1 MEQIKKLLKDSAKA
15 RWTALMIVSFVM
27 FAAYL
32 ASDVY
37 SPLKTLLEEDNAW
50 TSTEYGYFGAAQSV
64 FNVFLGM
71 LIFSGLLLDKKG
83 IRLTGNLG
91 CILMVAGFALKYYAV
106 TSIPSDAGNV
116 SFLSMTMKKQV
127 LWASLGFAVFG
138 TGCEMAGISI
148 SKAIVKW
155 FSGKELALA
164 MAVQLSIARL
174 GSGVALIFSPM
185 ISERLHNVTTTV
197 GIGLVFLIIGMLGFF
212 VYCLQDR
219 KLDRQ
224 LKQQRLEEGKEEE
237 ASFSLKDV
245 KSIISNPGFWLISLL
260 CLIFYASVSPF
271 FKFTSDLMVNK
282 FNDVTPFYSGI
293 FPSLIPFGCILFS
306 PLFGAVYDKYGK
318 GTLLMIIGALA
329 ITVVHVVFGLPGI
342 HSIWIAVALLLLLGL
357 GYAMLPAALWP
368 SLAKIMPQ
376 KQYGTSIALAFFIQN
391 IGLMLVPMA
400 IGWVLDKFCLLGTF
414 TGGTVSY
421 PDNRKYDYTLPQI
434 IFAGMGVIAIILAF
448 ALRRLDRKK
457 HYGLDEGKKKRD

>member
-1 MEQIKKLLKDSAKA
+1 MEQVKRLLRDSSRA
-15 RWTALMIVSFVM
+15 RWTALLIVSFVM

-37 SPLKTLLEEDNAW
+37 SPLKTILEEENGW

-91 CILMVAGFALKYYAV
+91 CFLMAAGFALKYYAV
-106 TSIPSDAGNV
+106 TCIPSDDPQMISV
-116 SFLSMTMKKQV
+116 FSWSMKRQV
-127 LWASLGFAVFG
+127 FWASLGFAIFG

-164 MAVQLSIARL
+164 MAIQLSIARL

-197 GIGLVFLIIGMLGFF
+197 LIGLVFLIIGMLGFF
-212 VYCLQDR
+212 VYCLQDK
-219 KLDRQ
+219 KLD
-224 LKQQRLEEGKEEE
+224 KQMKALDKEQGKQEES
-237 ASFSLKDV
+237 SFSIRDV
-245 KSIISNPGFWLISLL
+245 KMIISNPGFWLISIL
-260 CLIFYASVSPF
+260 CLIFYAAVSPF

-306 PLFGAVYDKYGK
+306 PLFGAIYDKFGK
-318 GTLLMIIGALA
+318 GTRLMIIGALA
-329 ITVVHVVFGLPGI
+329 ITIVHVVFGLPGV
-342 HSIWIAVALLLLLGL
+342 HQIWVAVVLLLLLGL

-376 KQYGTSIALAFFIQN
+376 KQYGTAIALAFFIQN
-391 IGLMLVPMA
+391 IGLMLVPMV
-400 IGWVLDKFCLLGTF
+400 IGWVLDKFCVMSTY
-414 TGGTVSY
+414 TSGTVSY
-421 PDNRKYDYTLPQI
+421 PDNIKYDYTLPQI
-434 IFAGMGVIAIILAF
+434 IFAAMGVCAIILAF
-448 ALRRLDRKK
+448 ALRKLDRKK
-457 HYGLDEGKKKRD
+457 GYGLDKGKQ

>member
-1 MEQIKKLLKDSAKA
+1 MEQVKRLLRDSSRA
-15 RWTALMIVSFVM
+15 RWTALLIVSFVM

-37 SPLKTLLEEDNAW
+37 SPLKTILEEDNGW

-106 TSIPSDAGNV
+106 TFMPSDDGQMV
-116 SFLSMTMKKQV
+116 SLFSWSMKRQV
-127 LWASLGFAVFG
+127 FWASLGFAIFG

-164 MAVQLSIARL
+164 MAIQLSIARL

-197 GIGLVFLIIGMLGFF
+197 LIGLVFLIIGMLGFF
-212 VYCLQDR
+212 VYCLQDK

-224 LKQQRLEEGKEEE
+224 MKALDKEQGKQEES
-237 ASFSLKDV
+237 SFSIRDV
-245 KSIISNPGFWLISLL
+245 KMIISNPGFWLISIL
-260 CLIFYASVSPF
+260 CLIFYAAVSPF

-306 PLFGAVYDKYGK
+306 PLFGAIYDKYGK
-318 GTLLMIIGALA
+318 GTRLMIIGALA
-329 ITVVHVVFGLPGI
+329 ITIVHVVFGLPGV
-342 HSIWIAVALLLLLGL
+342 HQIWVAVALLLLLGL

-376 KQYGTSIALAFFIQN
+376 KQYGTAIALAFFIQN
-391 IGLMLVPMA
+391 IGLMLVPMV
-400 IGWVLDKFCLLGTF
+400 IGWVLDSFCVMPSYTS
-414 TGGTVSY
+414 GTVSY
-421 PDNRKYDYTLPQI
+421 PDNIKYDYTLPQI
-434 IFAGMGVIAIILAF
+434 IFAAMGVCAIILAF
-448 ALRRLDRKK
+448 ALRKLDRKK
-457 HYGLDEGKKKRD
+457 GYGLDKGKQ

>member
-1 MEQIKKLLKDSAKA
+1 MEQVRRLLKDSARA
-15 RWTALMIVSFVM
+15 RWTALLIISFVM

-37 SPLKTLLEEDNAW
+37 SPLKTLLEEDNSW

-83 IRLTGNLG
+83 IRLTGSLG
-91 CILMVAGFALKYYAV
+91 CIMMVAGFALKYYAV
-106 TSIPSDAGNV
+106 TFIPADAGTV
-116 SFLSMTMKKQV
+116 SFLSMTMKSQV
-127 LWASLGFAVFG
+127 FWACLGFAIFG

-197 GIGLVFLIIGMLGFF
+197 AIGLIFLIIGMLGFF
-212 VYCLQDR
+212 IYCLQDR

-224 LKQQRLEEGKEEE
+224 TDTLLKEEGKAEES
-237 ASFSLKDV
+237 SFSMKDV
-245 KSIISNPGFWLISLL
+245 KMIISNPGFWLISLL

-306 PLFGAVYDKYGK
+306 PLFGAVYDRFGK
-318 GTLLMIIGALA
+318 GTSLMIIGAVA
-329 ITVVHVVFGLPGI
+329 ITVVHTVFALPGV
-342 HSIWIAVALLLLLGL
+342 HQMWTAVLLLLLLGL

-391 IGLMLVPMA
+391 IGLMLVPMI
-400 IGWVLDKFCLLGTF
+400 IGWVLDKFCLLESFG
-414 TGGTVSY
+414 GGTVNY
-421 PDNRKYDYTLPQI
+421 PDNIKYDYTLPQI
-434 IFAGMGVIAIILAF
+434 IFAAMGAAAIILAF
-448 ALRRLDRKK
+448 ALRRLDRRKG
-457 HYGLDEGKKKRD
+457 YGLDKVKK

>member
-1 MEQIKKLLKDSAKA
+1 MEQVKRLLRDSSRA
-15 RWTALMIVSFVM
+15 RWTALLIVSFVM

-37 SPLKTLLEEDNAW
+37 SPLKTILEEENGW

-91 CILMVAGFALKYYAV
+91 CFLMAAGFALKYYAV
-106 TSIPSDAGNV
+106 TCIPSDDPQMISV
-116 SFLSMTMKKQV
+116 FSWSMKRQV
-127 LWASLGFAVFG
+127 FWASLGFAIFG

-164 MAVQLSIARL
+164 MAIQLSIARL

-197 GIGLVFLIIGMLGFF
+197 LIGLVFLIIGMLGFF
-212 VYCLQDR
+212 VYCLQDK

-224 LKQQRLEEGKEEE
+224 MKALDKEQGKQEES
-237 ASFSLKDV
+237 SFSIRDV
-245 KSIISNPGFWLISLL
+245 KMIISNPGFWLISIL
-260 CLIFYASVSPF
+260 CLIFYAAVSPF

-306 PLFGAVYDKYGK
+306 PLFGAIYDKFGK
-318 GTLLMIIGALA
+318 GTRLMIIGALA
-329 ITVVHVVFGLPGI
+329 ITIVHVVFGLPGV
-342 HSIWIAVALLLLLGL
+342 HQIWVAVVLLLLLGL

-376 KQYGTSIALAFFIQN
+376 KQYGTAIALAFFIQN
-391 IGLMLVPMA
+391 IGLMLVPMV
-400 IGWVLDKFCLLGTF
+400 IGWVLDKFCVMSTY
-414 TGGTVSY
+414 TSGTVSY
-421 PDNRKYDYTLPQI
+421 PDNIKYDYTLPQI
-434 IFAGMGVIAIILAF
+434 IFAAMGVCAIILAL
-448 ALRRLDRKK
+448 ALRKLDRKK
-457 HYGLDEGKKKRD
+457 GYGLDKGKQ

>member
-1 MEQIKKLLKDSAKA
+1 MDKVKKLLRDSSKA
-15 RWTALMIVSFVM
+15 RWTALLIVSFVM

-37 SPLKTLLEEDNAW
+37 SPLKTILEENNGW

-83 IRLTGNLG
+83 IRLTGSLG
-91 CILMVAGFALKYYAV
+91 CLLMVLGFALKYYAV
-106 TSIPSDAGNV
+106 AYIPSSDAESV
-116 SFLSMTMKKQV
+116 SLFSWTMKKQV
-127 LWASLGFAVFG
+127 FWASFGFAVFG

-185 ISERLHNVTTTV
+185 ISERLNNVTTTV
-197 GIGLVFLIIGMLGFF
+197 MIGLVLMIIGLLGFF
-212 VYCLQDR
+212 VYCLQDK
-219 KLDRQ
+219 KLDKQ
-224 LKQQRLEEGKEEE
+224 LKAQALEEGTKEES
-237 ASFSLKDV
+237 SFSMKDV
-245 KSIISNPGFWLISLL
+245 KSIISNPGFWIISVL
-260 CLIFYASVSPF
+260 CLIFYAAVSPF

-293 FPSLIPFGCILFS
+293 FPSLIPFGCIIFS
-306 PLFGAVYDKYGK
+306 PLFGAIYDKWGK
-318 GTLLMIIGALA
+318 GTRLMIIGALA
-329 ITVVHVVFGLPGI
+329 ITIVHVGFGLPGV
-342 HSIWIAVALLLLLGL
+342 HQIWVAVILLLLLGL

-376 KQYGTSIALAFFIQN
+376 KQYGTAIALAFFIQN

-400 IGWVLDKFCLLGTF
+400 IGWVLDKYCVLSSFA
-414 TGGTVSY
+414 GGTVSY
-421 PDNRKYDYTLPQI
+421 PDNIKYDYTLPQI
-434 IFAGMGVIAIILAF
+434 IFAAMGVCAIILSF

-457 HYGLDEGKKKRD
+457 GYGLDKGKKD

>member
-1 MEQIKKLLKDSAKA
+1 MEQVKRLLRDSSRA
-15 RWTALMIVSFVM
+15 RWTALLIVSFVM

-37 SPLKTLLEEDNAW
+37 SPLKTILEEENGW

-91 CILMVAGFALKYYAV
+91 CFLMAAGFALKYYAV
-106 TSIPSDAGNV
+106 TCIPSDDPQMISV
-116 SFLSMTMKKQV
+116 FSWSMKRQV
-127 LWASLGFAVFG
+127 FWASLGFAIFG

-164 MAVQLSIARL
+164 MAIQLSIARL

-197 GIGLVFLIIGMLGFF
+197 LIGLVFLIIGMLGFF
-212 VYCLQDR
+212 VYCLQDK

-224 LKQQRLEEGKEEE
+224 MKALDKEQGKQEES
-237 ASFSLKDV
+237 SFSIRDV
-245 KSIISNPGFWLISLL
+245 KMIISNPGFWLISIL
-260 CLIFYASVSPF
+260 CLIFYAAVSPF

-306 PLFGAVYDKYGK
+306 PLFGAIYDKYGK
-318 GTLLMIIGALA
+318 GTRLMIIGALA
-329 ITVVHVVFGLPGI
+329 ITIVHVVFGLPGV
-342 HSIWIAVALLLLLGL
+342 HQIWVAVVLLLLLGL

-368 SLAKIMPQ
+368 SLAKIMPH
-376 KQYGTSIALAFFIQN
+376 KQYGTAIALAFFIQN
-391 IGLMLVPMA
+391 IGLMLVPMV
-400 IGWVLDKFCLLGTF
+400 IGWVLDKFCVMSTY
-414 TGGTVSY
+414 TSGTVSY
-421 PDNRKYDYTLPQI
+421 PDNIKYDYTLPQI
-434 IFAGMGVIAIILAF
+434 IFAAMGVCAIILAF
-448 ALRRLDRKK
+448 ALRKLDRKK
-457 HYGLDEGKKKRD
+457 GYGLDKGKQ

>member
-1 MEQIKKLLKDSAKA
+1 MEQVKRLLRDSSRA
-15 RWTALMIVSFVM
+15 RWTALLIVSFVM

-37 SPLKTLLEEDNAW
+37 SPLKTILEEENGW

-91 CILMVAGFALKYYAV
+91 CFLMAAGFALKYYAV
-106 TSIPSDAGNV
+106 TCIPSDDPQMISV
-116 SFLSMTMKKQV
+116 FSWSMKRQV
-127 LWASLGFAVFG
+127 FWASLGFAIFG

-164 MAVQLSIARL
+164 LAIQLSIARL

-197 GIGLVFLIIGMLGFF
+197 LIGLVFLIIGMLGFF
-212 VYCLQDR
+212 VYCLQDK

-224 LKQQRLEEGKEEE
+224 MKALDKEQGKQEES
-237 ASFSLKDV
+237 SFSIRDV
-245 KSIISNPGFWLISLL
+245 KMIISNPGFWLISIL
-260 CLIFYASVSPF
+260 CLIF

-282 FNDVTPFYSGI
+282 VNDVTPFYSGI
-293 FPSLIPFGCILFS
+293 VPSLIPFGCILFS
-306 PLFGAVYDKYGK
+306 PLFGAIYDKFGK
-318 GTLLMIIGALA
+318 GTRLMIIGALA
-329 ITVVHVVFGLPGI
+329 ITIVHVVFGLPGV
-342 HSIWIAVALLLLLGL
+342 HQIWVAVVLLLLLGL

-376 KQYGTSIALAFFIQN
+376 KQYGTAIALAFFIQN
-391 IGLMLVPMA
+391 IGLMLVPMV
-400 IGWVLDKFCLLGTF
+400 IGWVLDKFCVMSTY
-414 TGGTVSY
+414 TSGTVSY
-421 PDNRKYDYTLPQI
+421 PDNIKYDYTLPQI
-434 IFAGMGVIAIILAF
+434 IFAAMGVCAIILAL
-448 ALRRLDRKK
+448 ALRKLDRKK
-457 HYGLDEGKKKRD
+457 GYGLDKGKQ

>member
-1 MEQIKKLLKDSAKA
+1 MEQVKRLLRDSSRA
-15 RWTALMIVSFVM
+15 RWTALLIVSFVM

-37 SPLKTLLEEDNAW
+37 SPLKTILEEENGW

-91 CILMVAGFALKYYAV
+91 CFLMAAGFALKYYAV
-106 TSIPSDAGNV
+106 TCIPSDDPQMISV
-116 SFLSMTMKKQV
+116 FSWSMKRQV
-127 LWASLGFAVFG
+127 FWASLGFAVFG

-164 MAVQLSIARL
+164 MAIQLSIARL

-197 GIGLVFLIIGMLGFF
+197 LIGLVFLIIGMLGFF
-212 VYCLQDR
+212 VYCLQDK

-224 LKQQRLEEGKEEE
+224 MKALDKEQGKQEES
-237 ASFSLKDV
+237 SFSIRDV
-245 KSIISNPGFWLISLL
+245 KMIISNPGFWLISIL
-260 CLIFYASVSPF
+260 CLIFYAAVSPF

-306 PLFGAVYDKYGK
+306 PLFGAIYDKYGK
-318 GTLLMIIGALA
+318 GTRLMIIGALA
-329 ITVVHVVFGLPGI
+329 ITIVHVVFGLPGV
-342 HSIWIAVALLLLLGL
+342 HQIWVAVVLLLLLGL

-368 SLAKIMPQ
+368 SLAKIMPH
-376 KQYGTSIALAFFIQN
+376 KQYGTAIALAFFIQN
-391 IGLMLVPMA
+391 IGLMLVPMV
-400 IGWVLDKFCLLGTF
+400 IGWVLDKFCVMSTY
-414 TGGTVSY
+414 TSGTVSY
-421 PDNRKYDYTLPQI
+421 PDNIKYDYTLPQI
-434 IFAGMGVIAIILAF
+434 IFAAMGVCAIILAF
-448 ALRRLDRKK
+448 ALRKLDRKK
-457 HYGLDEGKKKRD
+457 GYGLDKGKQ

>member
-1 MEQIKKLLKDSAKA
+1 MEQVKRLLRDSSRA
-15 RWTALMIVSFVM
+15 RWTALLIVSFVM

-37 SPLKTLLEEDNAW
+37 SPLKTILEEENGW

-91 CILMVAGFALKYYAV
+91 CFLMAAGFALKYYAV
-106 TSIPSDAGNV
+106 TCIPSDDPQMISV
-116 SFLSMTMKKQV
+116 FSWSMKRQV
-127 LWASLGFAVFG
+127 FWASLGFAIFG

-164 MAVQLSIARL
+164 MAIQLSIARL

-197 GIGLVFLIIGMLGFF
+197 LIGLVFLIIGMLGFF
-212 VYCLQDR
+212 VYCLQDK

-224 LKQQRLEEGKEEE
+224 MKALDKEQGKQEES
-237 ASFSLKDV
+237 SFSIHDV
-245 KSIISNPGFWLISLL
+245 KMIISNPGFWLISIL
-260 CLIFYASVSPF
+260 CLIFYAAVSPF

-306 PLFGAVYDKYGK
+306 PLFGAIYDKFGK
-318 GTLLMIIGALA
+318 GTRLMIIGALA
-329 ITVVHVVFGLPGI
+329 ITIVHVVFGLPGV
-342 HSIWIAVALLLLLGL
+342 HQIWVAVVLLLLLGL

-376 KQYGTSIALAFFIQN
+376 KQYGTAIALAFFIQN
-391 IGLMLVPMA
+391 IGLMLVPMV
-400 IGWVLDKFCLLGTF
+400 IGWVLDKFCVMSTY
-414 TGGTVSY
+414 TSGTVSY
-421 PDNRKYDYTLPQI
+421 PDNIKYDYTLPQI
-434 IFAGMGVIAIILAF
+434 IFAAMGVCAIILAF
-448 ALRRLDRKK
+448 ALRKLDRKK
-457 HYGLDEGKKKRD
+457 GYGLDKGKQ

>member
-1 MEQIKKLLKDSAKA
+1 MEQVKRLLRDSSRA
-15 RWTALMIVSFVM
+15 RWTALLIVSFVM

-37 SPLKTLLEEDNAW
+37 SPLKTILEEENGW

-91 CILMVAGFALKYYAV
+91 CFLMAAGFALKYYAV
-106 TSIPSDAGNV
+106 TCIPSDDPQMISV
-116 SFLSMTMKKQV
+116 FSWSMKRQV
-127 LWASLGFAVFG
+127 FWASLGFAIFG

-164 MAVQLSIARL
+164 MAIQLSIARL

-197 GIGLVFLIIGMLGFF
+197 LIGLVFLIIGMLGFF
-212 VYCLQDR
+212 VYCLQDK

-224 LKQQRLEEGKEEE
+224 MKALDKEQGKQEES
-237 ASFSLKDV
+237 SFSIRDV
-245 KSIISNPGFWLISLL
+245 KMIISNPGFWLISIL
-260 CLIFYASVSPF
+260 CLIFYAAVSPF

-306 PLFGAVYDKYGK
+306 PLFGAIYDKFGK
-318 GTLLMIIGALA
+318 GTRLMIIGALA
-329 ITVVHVVFGLPGI
+329 ITIVHVVFGLPGV
-342 HSIWIAVALLLLLGL
+342 HQIWVAVVLLLLLGL

-376 KQYGTSIALAFFIQN
+376 KQYGTAIALAFFIQN
-391 IGLMLVPMA
+391 IGLMLVPMV
-400 IGWVLDKFCLLGTF
+400 IGWVLDKFCVMSTY
-414 TGGTVSY
+414 TSGTVSY
-421 PDNRKYDYTLPQI
+421 PDNIKYDYTLPQI
-434 IFAGMGVIAIILAF
+434 IFAAMGVCAIILAF
-448 ALRRLDRKK
+448 ALRKLDRKK
-457 HYGLDEGKKKRD
+457 GYGLDKGKQ

>member
-1 MEQIKKLLKDSAKA
+1 MEQVKRLLKDSSGA

-37 SPLKTLLEEDNAW
+37 SPLKTILEENNAW
-50 TSTEYGYFGAAQSV
+50 SSTEYGYFGAAQSV

-83 IRLTGNLG
+83 IRLTGSLG
-91 CILMVAGFALKYYAV
+91 CAMMVAGFAVKYYAV
-106 TSIPSDAGNV
+106 AYIPSGEGTV
-116 SFLSMTMKKQV
+116 SFLGMTMKSQV
-127 LWASLGFAVFG
+127 FWASLGFAIFG
-138 TGCEMAGISI
+138 TGCEMAGISV

-164 MAVQLSIARL
+164 MSLQLSIARL
-174 GSGVALIFSPM
+174 GSGVALIFAPM
-185 ISERLHNVTTTV
+185 ISERLHNVTTV
-197 GIGLVFLIIGMLGFF
+197 VLIGLIFMTIGLLAFF
-212 VYCLQDR
+212 VYCVQDK
-219 KLDRQ
+219 KLDNQ
-224 LKQQRLEEGKEEE
+224 MKALAQKTGQEEE
-237 ASFSLKDV
+237 SSFSLRDV
-245 KSIISNPGFWLISLL
+245 KQIISNPGFWLISVL
-260 CLIFYASVSPF
+260 CLIFYAAVSPF

-293 FPSLIPFGCILFS
+293 FPSLIPFGCIIFS
-306 PLFGAVYDKYGK
+306 PMFGAIYDKYGK

-329 ITVVHVVFGLPGI
+329 ITIVHVGFGLPGV
-342 HSIWIAVALLLLLGL
+342 HQMWIAVVLLLLLGL

-376 KQYGTSIALAFFIQN
+376 KQYGTAIAMAFFIQN
-391 IGLMLVPMA
+391 IGLMLVPML
-400 IGWVLDKFCLLGTF
+400 IGKVLDKYCVMASF

-421 PDNRKYDYTLPQI
+421 PDNIKYDYTLPQI
-434 IFAGMGVIAIILAF
+434 IFALMGVCAIILAF
-448 ALRRLDRKK
+448 ALKRLDRKRG
-457 HYGLDEGKKKRD
+457 YGLDKGQKAR

>member
-1 MEQIKKLLKDSAKA
+1 MEQVSKLLKDSPRA
-15 RWTALMIVSFVM
+15 RWTALLIVSFVM

-37 SPLKTLLEEDNAW
+37 SPLKTLLEENNSW

-91 CILMVAGFALKYYAV
+91 CILMVVGFALKYYAV
-106 TSIPSDAGNV
+106 TFIPSSAGDV
-116 SFLSMTMKKQV
+116 SLFWLSMKKQV
-127 LWASLGFAVFG
+127 FWASLGFAIFG

-155 FSGKELALA
+155 FKGKELALA
-164 MAVQLSIARL
+164 MAIQLSIARL

-185 ISERLHNVTTTV
+185 ISERLNNVTTTV
-197 GIGLVFLIIGMLGFF
+197 LIGLVFLTIGMLGFF
-212 VYCLQDR
+212 VYCIQDK
-219 KLDRQ
+219 KLDNQ
-224 LKQQRLEEGKEEE
+224 LKAIAKEEGRTEES
-237 ASFSLKDV
+237 SFSFKDV
-245 KSIISNPGFWLISLL
+245 KMIISNPGFWLISVL
-260 CLIFYASVSPF
+260 CLIFYAAVSPF

-306 PLFGAVYDKYGK
+306 PLFGAIYDKYGK
-318 GTLLMIIGALA
+318 GTLLMIIGALS
-329 ITVVHVVFGLPGI
+329 ITVVHVVFGLPGV
-342 HSIWIAVALLLLLGL
+342 HQIWVAVVLLLLLGL

-376 KQYGTSIALAFFIQN
+376 KQYGTAIALAFFIQN
-391 IGLMLVPMA
+391 IGLMLVPMV
-400 IGWVLDKFCLLGTF
+400 IGWVLDKFCVMSSYVS
-414 TGGTVSY
+414 GTVSY
-421 PDNRKYDYTLPQI
+421 PDNIKYDYTLPQI
-434 IFAGMGVIAIILAF
+434 IFAAMGVCAIILAF
-448 ALRRLDRKK
+448 ALRKLDRKK
-457 HYGLDEGKKKRD
+457 NYGLDKGKQ

>member
-1 MEQIKKLLKDSAKA
+1 MEQVKRLLRDSSRA
-15 RWTALMIVSFVM
+15 RWTALLIVSFVM

-37 SPLKTLLEEDNAW
+37 SPLKTILEEENGW

-91 CILMVAGFALKYYAV
+91 CFLMAAGFALKYYAV
-106 TSIPSDAGNV
+106 TCIPSDDPQMISV
-116 SFLSMTMKKQV
+116 FSWSMKRQV
-127 LWASLGFAVFG
+127 FWASLGFAIFG

-164 MAVQLSIARL
+164 MAIQLSIARL

-197 GIGLVFLIIGMLGFF
+197 LIGLVFLIIGMLGFF
-212 VYCLQDR
+212 IYCLQDK

-224 LKQQRLEEGKEEE
+224 MKALDKEQGKQEES
-237 ASFSLKDV
+237 SFSIRDV
-245 KSIISNPGFWLISLL
+245 KMIISNPGFWLISIL
-260 CLIFYASVSPF
+260 CLIFYAAVSPF

-306 PLFGAVYDKYGK
+306 PLFGAIYDKYGK
-318 GTLLMIIGALA
+318 GTRLMIIGALA
-329 ITVVHVVFGLPGI
+329 ITIVHVVFGLPGV
-342 HSIWIAVALLLLLGL
+342 HQIWVAVVLLLLLGL

-368 SLAKIMPQ
+368 SLAKIMPH
-376 KQYGTSIALAFFIQN
+376 KQYGTAIALAFFIQN
-391 IGLMLVPMA
+391 IGLMLVPMV
-400 IGWVLDKFCLLGTF
+400 IGWVLDKFCVMSTY
-414 TGGTVSY
+414 TSGTVSY
-421 PDNRKYDYTLPQI
+421 PDNIKYDYTLPQI
-434 IFAGMGVIAIILAF
+434 IFAAMGVCAIILAF
-448 ALRRLDRKK
+448 ALRKLDRKK
-457 HYGLDEGKKKRD
+457 GYGLDKGKQ